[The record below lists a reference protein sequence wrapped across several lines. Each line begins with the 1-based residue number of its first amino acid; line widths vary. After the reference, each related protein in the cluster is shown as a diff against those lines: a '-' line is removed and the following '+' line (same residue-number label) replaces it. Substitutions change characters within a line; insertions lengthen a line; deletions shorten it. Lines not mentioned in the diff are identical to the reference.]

1 MIAACPKCSAR
12 YRVDP
17 ERIGPDGARLKCAKC
32 TAVFRVR
39 APESAGSVAPPPSPG
54 APEEVPAPVEEPRV
68 AAPDPPA
75 EPAGPLGEVDRT
87 RLVVIADPEPDSA
100 KTTAAAITSWGLQ
113 PIVVH
118 DGVEAMLT
126 VQRMLPQAV
135 ILDAALPKMYGFQVC
150 EVIKRN
156 ESLREMTVALVGAIH
171 HKDRYRRPPSELYG
185 ADHYLERP
193 DLPDGL
199 IPILRQAG
207 MSVGAA
213 EEARAPATSPMLEEP
228 ALDSVAPAEPPPAA
242 APAPPAP
249 SPAQAPAPAPTP
261 VAAPEPPAAAAADD
275 GLADQRA
282 KAERLARI
290 IVSDILLY
298 NAEKFE
304 AALPGGNVLEALD
317 AELEEGRSLF
327 VQRVDAGVRDEKDY
341 LAEELERVARERGQG

>member
-17 ERIGPDGARLKCAKC
+17 ERIGPDGARLKCARC
-32 TAVFRVR
+32 TSVFRVR
-39 APESAGSVAPPPSPG
+39 APEPSGQPVAEPPAAEAPAASPQAQAPAPPT
-54 APEEVPAPVEEPRV
+54 AP
-68 AAPDPPA
+68 PDPTA
-75 EPAGPLGEVDRT
+75 DADSS

-100 KTTAAAITSWGLQ
+100 KSTAAAITSWGLQ

-126 VQRMLPQAV
+126 VQRMLPSV
-135 ILDAALPKMYGFQVC
+135 VVLDAALPKMYGFQVC

-199 IPILRQAG
+199 RPILRQAG
-207 MSVGAA
+207 LPLSPEDGAA
-213 EEARAPATSPMLEEP
+213 PVAAPTPPTEEP
-228 ALDSVAPAEPPPAA
+228 ALAAAPTPVPPEPAPVAPAPTEP
-242 APAPPAP
+242 APAPPA
-249 SPAQAPAPAPTP
+249 AP
-261 VAAPEPPAAAAADD
+261 ADD
-275 GLADQRA
+275 GLAADRA

-298 NAEKFE
+298 NAEKFD
-304 AALPGGNVLEALD
+304 AAVAAGNVLEALD
-317 AELEEGRSLF
+317 GELEEGRSLF
-327 VQRVDAGVRDEKDY
+327 VQRVEASVRDERDY
-341 LAEELERVARERGQG
+341 LADELMRVARERGQA

>member
-1 MIAACPKCSAR
+1 MIAACPRCSAR

-32 TAVFRVR
+32 ESVFRVR
-39 APESAGSVAPPPSPG
+39 APEGQEPESAQPAPPPAAETSTPPAASRQAAA
-54 APEEVPAPVEEPRV
+54 APV
-68 AAPDPPA
+68 AAPG
-75 EPAGPLGEVDRT
+75 GPGEVDSA
-87 RLVVIADPEPDSA
+87 RLVVIADPEADSGKA
-100 KTTAAAITSWGLQ
+100 TASAVTSWGLH

-126 VQRMLPQAV
+126 VQRMLPRV
-135 ILDAALPKMYGFQVC
+135 VVLDAALPKMYGFQVC
-150 EVIKRN
+150 EVVKRN
-156 ESLREMTVALVGAIH
+156 ESLRDMTVALVGAIH

-199 IPILRQAG
+199 LPILQSAG
-207 MSVGAA
+207 MPVGAGGG
-213 EEARAPATSPMLEEP
+213 APAP
-228 ALDSVAPAEPPPAA
+228 AAPSAPTAA
-242 APAPPAP
+242 APTGPAPSAPTAATSAP
-249 SPAQAPAPAPTP
+249 SPAAP
-261 VAAPEPPAAAAADD
+261 AADD
-275 GLADQRA
+275 GRADERA

-304 AALPGGNVLEALD
+304 AAVAGGNVLQALD

-327 VQRVDAGVRDEKDY
+327 VQRVDASVRDERDY
-341 LAEELERVARERGQG
+341 LAEELQRVARERGQQ